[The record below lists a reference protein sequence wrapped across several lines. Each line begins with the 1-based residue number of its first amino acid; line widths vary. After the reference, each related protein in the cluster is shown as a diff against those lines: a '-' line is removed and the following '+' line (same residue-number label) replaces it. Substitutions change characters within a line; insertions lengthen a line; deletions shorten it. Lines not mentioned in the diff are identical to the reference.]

1 MDACPVFGL
10 ARNACLLVL
19 IYINPGSS
27 LPLEVKVIDLHQAS
41 REKVWGPRMHWG
53 VFSSHGTNGAFAD
66 YAHFQTWEKDPN
78 MDAASN
84 PTLNMN
90 F

>member
-1 MDACPVFGL
+1 MHVLFL
-10 ARNACLLVL
+10 VSRNACLLVL
-19 IYINPGSS
+19 MFVNSKSS
-27 LPLEVKVIDLHQAS
+27 LPLVVNVIDLYQAS
-41 REKVWGPRMHWG
+41 REKVWGPRMHNDWG

-66 YAHFQTWEKDPN
+66 YAHFQTWEKTPN